1 MADQKPSPHLRRAK
15 LAKRAQL
22 VLGLITAG
30 AIAYRLVAVL
40 LGKSPL
46 LP

>member
-1 MADQKPSPHLRRAK
+1 MPDPKPSAHLRRAK

-22 VLGLITAG
+22 VFGVLTAG
-30 AIAYRLVAVL
+30 AIVYRLIAVL

-46 LP
+46 AP

>member
-1 MADQKPSPHLRRAK
+1 MSDRKPSAHLRRAK

-22 VLGLITAG
+22 VFGLFTAG
-30 AIAYRLVAVL
+30 AILYRLVAVL

>member
-1 MADQKPSPHLRRAK
+1 MPELKPSAHLRRAK

-30 AIAYRLVAVL
+30 AILYRLVSVL
-40 LGKSPL
+40 LGKNPL
-46 LP
+46 AP